1 MSTATRKSMV
11 KEVPKSALPVT
22 PGDERGPPKGEL
34 GDVAITRRLFGEI
47 RPYRRLFLGAIALY
61 VPILL
66 ARIGQPF
73 LIGLAVDQGFR
84 SKDMD
89 AIGLWAGAYLGTVAL
104 SAVLEMWQLWLM
116 QRMGQTAVRELR
128 QRLFAKIQRLPIAFF
143 DRIPLGRVMTRVTN
157 DVESLSELFSSG
169 AVQIVGDF
177 LYLGG
182 TLIFL
187 FVYDWKLALGA
198 VSTLPVLFFG
208 VHFFRTRAREAFRRV
223 RARLSAL
230 NAYLQEHL
238 SGMHIV
244 QMFGQTERVKERFEV
259 DNRGYML
266 ANREA
271 IALDAGVYA
280 FVDAMS
286 TVTVA
291 VVLLVGAGLWEA
303 GWLTLGVIV
312 GFVAALERF
321 FLPIRELSNK
331 YTIIQSALTSAERIY
346 ELEDEDEPIR
356 EVEDAKPVRFEH
368 TLAFE
373 DVRFR
378 YGDGP
383 EILKGI
389 SFRVRKRERIA
400 LVGHTGAGKTT
411 VVKLVDR
418 MYDVTGG
425 RITLDGA
432 DIRDLELEGLRRLS
446 TSVPQDVFLF
456 SGTIREN
463 LVYGREDVDDETLM
477 AAVRA
482 CQAERVLERH
492 GGLGGTV
499 SERGQNLSLG
509 ERQLLA
515 LVRALVT
522 DPPIL
527 ILDEATASV
536 DRETERRLQ
545 AATEKLMEGRTA
557 LIVAH
562 RLSTIERCDR
572 ILVLHAGEVVEE
584 GSHEELMAKGGRY
597 ATLVELQRRAAA

>member
-1 MSTATRKSMV
+1 MSGQLPRATQRQ
-11 KEVPKSALPVT
+11 
-22 PGDERGPPKGEL
+22 EL
-34 GDVAITRRLFGEI
+34 GDAAISARLLREI
-47 RPYRRLFLGAIALY
+47 RPYRTLFTTAVLLY
-61 VPILL
+61 LPILA
-66 ARIGQPF
+66 ARISQPF
-73 LIGLAVDQGFR
+73 LIGVAVDDGFKER
-84 SKDMD
+84 DLA
-89 AIGLWAGAYLGTVAL
+89 AIGLWSGAYLASVAL
-104 SAVLEMWQLWLM
+104 STVLEMVQLWLM
-116 QRMGQTAVRELR
+116 QRMGQGAVRDLR
-128 QRLFAKIQRLPIAFF
+128 QRLFAKIQRLPIGYF
-143 DRIPLGRVMTRVTN
+143 DRVPLGRVMTRVTN

-187 FVYDWKLALGA
+187 FLYDWKLAFAA
-198 VSTLPVLFFG
+198 VSMLPVLVMG
-208 VHFFRTRAREAFRRV
+208 VHWFRKRAREAFRRV
-223 RARLSAL
+223 RARLSAM

-244 QMFGQTERVKERFEV
+244 QMFGQSERIKDAFEE
-259 DNRGYML
+259 DNRGYMM
-266 ANREA
+266 ANQEA

-291 VVLLVGAGLWEA
+291 VVLLAGAGLQEA
-303 GWLTLGVIV
+303 GWLTLGVII

-331 YTIIQSALTSAERIY
+331 YTIIQSAMTSAERIY
-346 ELEDEDEPIR
+346 ELEDQDEPIR
-356 EVEDAKPVRFEH
+356 ESSTARPVRFDEA
-368 TLAFE
+368 LRFE
-373 DVRFR
+373 EVRFR
-378 YGDGP
+378 YAEGP
-383 EILKGI
+383 EILRGI
-389 SFRVRKRERIA
+389 SFEVRRGESLA
-400 LVGHTGAGKTT
+400 LVGHTGAGKST

-425 RITLDGA
+425 RVTLDGV
-432 DIRDLELEGLRRLS
+432 DLRDLELGGVRRLS

-456 SGTIREN
+456 SGTIRDN
-463 LVYGREDVDDETLM
+463 LVYGREDVDDETLDG
-477 AAVRA
+477 AIRA
-482 CQAERVLERH
+482 CQAEQVVQRH
-492 GGLGGTV
+492 GGLSGKV
-499 SERGQNLSLG
+499 SERGQNFSLG

-522 DPPIL
+522 DPPLL

-545 AATEKLMEGRTA
+545 IATATLMKGRTA

-572 ILVLHAGEVVEE
+572 ILVMHAGEIVEQ
-584 GSHEELMAKGGRY
+584 GSHAELMARGGRY
-597 ATLVELQRRAAA
+597 ATLVELQRREAA

>member
-1 MSTATRKSMV
+1 
-11 KEVPKSALPVT
+11 
-22 PGDERGPPKGEL
+22 
-34 GDVAITRRLFGEI
+34 
-47 RPYRRLFLGAIALY
+47 PYRSLFTTAVLLY
-61 VPILL
+61 VPILA
-66 ARIGQPF
+66 ARISQPF
-73 LIGLAVDQGFR
+73 LIGMAVDDGFR
-84 SKDMD
+84 ERDLA
-89 AIGLWAGAYLGTVAL
+89 AIGLWAGAYLTSVAL
-104 SAVLEMWQLWLM
+104 STAFEMLQLWLM
-116 QRMGQTAVRELR
+116 QRMGQGAVRDLR
-128 QRLFAKIQRLPIAFF
+128 QRLFAKIQRLPIGYF
-143 DRIPLGRVMTRVTN
+143 DRVPLGRVMTRVTN

-187 FVYDWKLALGA
+187 FFYDWKLAFAA
-198 VSTLPVLFFG
+198 VSVLPILVFG
-208 VHFFRTRAREAFRRV
+208 VHWFRKRAREAFRRV
-223 RARLSAL
+223 RARLSAM

-244 QMFGQTERVKERFEV
+244 QMFGQGERIKDAFED
-259 DNRGYML
+259 DNRGYMV
-266 ANREA
+266 ANQEA

-291 VVLLVGAGLWEA
+291 VVLLVGAGLQDA
-303 GWLTLGVIV
+303 GWLTLGVII

-331 YTIIQSALTSAERIY
+331 YTIIQSAMTSAERIY
-346 ELEDEDEPIR
+346 ELEDQDEPIR
-356 EVEDAKPVRFEH
+356 ETASARPVRFEEA
-368 TLAFE
+368 LRFE
-373 DVRFR
+373 EVRFR
-378 YGDGP
+378 YAEGP
-383 EILKGI
+383 EILRGI
-389 SFRVRKRERIA
+389 SFEVRRGESLA
-400 LVGHTGAGKTT
+400 LVGHTGAGKST

-425 RITLDGA
+425 KVTLDGV
-432 DIRDLELEGLRRLS
+432 DIRELELAGVRRLS

-456 SGTIREN
+456 SGTIRDN
-463 LVYGREDVDDETLM
+463 LVYGREDVDDETLD
-477 AAVRA
+477 AAIHA
-482 CQAERVLERH
+482 CQAEQVVERH
-492 GGLGGTV
+492 GGLNGKV
-499 SERGQNLSLG
+499 SERGQNFSLG

-522 DPPIL
+522 DPPLL

-545 AATEKLMEGRTA
+545 IATETLMTGRTA

-572 ILVLHAGEVVEE
+572 ILVMHAGEVVEQ
-584 GSHEELMAKGGRY
+584 GSHAELMARGGRY
-597 ATLVELQRRAAA
+597 ATLVELQRREAA